1 MQDLYH
7 RQCQRV
13 SGLGAKG
20 GLPPKQREL
29 SCKSAE
35 TLPKDYK
42 IPSGNVVASNWSSGC
57 RCRVPS
63 NSKYWWCW
71 DFKFRVS
78 MTNLLA
84 ARVARHP
91 GLCAVDKG
99 AEHASG
105 LCQAP
110 APTGPRHLLGF
121 RGCCLGSLSPNCKK
135 IVQCLGLCAKI

>member
-20 GLPPKQREL
+20 GLPPKTARTVVQQRGNTSQRL
-29 SCKSAE
+29 QN
-35 TLPKDYK
+35 PFR
-42 IPSGNVVASNWSSGC
+42 NVVASNWSSGC

-121 RGCCLGSLSPNCKK
+121 RGCFLGSLSPNCKK